1 MFFKKKKTGADTPEY
16 EKAISPPKPEVTP
29 PMSEVKLPEDDWTSC
44 LPPLCSADEARKKA
58 DEIAEKQLKE
68 RKIQVYADLIALI
81 ERKIEDGK
89 REIVFERAEMCDIC
103 YSVTSG
109 INKALKLYSSR
120 AEVFTILSSKGYC
133 VTFYNDRTAEIMRI
147 SF

>member
-16 EKAISPPKPEVTP
+16 KKAIFPPKPEITP
-29 PMSEVKLPEDDWTSC
+29 PMPEVELPEDDWTSR
-44 LPPLCSADEARKKA
+44 LPSLCSADEARKKA
-58 DEIAEKQLKE
+58 DEAAAKQLKE

-120 AEVFTILSSKGYC
+120 AEVSAILGSKGYC